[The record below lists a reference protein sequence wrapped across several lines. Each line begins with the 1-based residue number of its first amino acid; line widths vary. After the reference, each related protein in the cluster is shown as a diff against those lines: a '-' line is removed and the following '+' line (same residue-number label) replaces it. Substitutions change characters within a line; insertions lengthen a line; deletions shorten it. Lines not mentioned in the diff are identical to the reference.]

1 MASTVV
7 FCGYPGARLAS
18 VYCRWRACFC
28 LPSVDGMDGRVP
40 GVVEAVRGEW
50 REFRGVLGVPWCAAF
65 GTVSIVCAKNDSAP
79 AGTTLEEQ

>member
-28 LPSVDGMDGRVP
+28 LASVDGMDGRVP
-40 GVVEAVRGEW
+40 GVVEAVGGSGGSSVVCCVRNGFDCVCEKRQRSRRNNVGE
-50 REFRGVLGVPWCAAF
+50 
-65 GTVSIVCAKNDSAP
+65 
-79 AGTTLEEQ
+79 Q